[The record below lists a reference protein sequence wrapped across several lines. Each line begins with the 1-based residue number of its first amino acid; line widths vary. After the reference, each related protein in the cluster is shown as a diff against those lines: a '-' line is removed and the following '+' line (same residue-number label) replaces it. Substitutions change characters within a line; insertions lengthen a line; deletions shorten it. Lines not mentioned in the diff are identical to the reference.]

1 MGNETPDIGIARD
14 MRKIMKTVNLFPNSA
29 GCIAND
35 RHNSVLSIHNRIVA
49 RLVQLYQAYQKH
61 RAWQRDLKH
70 IAQFSPY
77 LLRDIGLT
85 AADIVG
91 QQHNQPYSNS
101 DTMGRPG

>member
-1 MGNETPDIGIARD
+1 MGNETPDIGIDRD

-29 GCIAND
+29 GCIASD
-35 RHNSVLSIHNRIVA
+35 RRISALSIQNRIVA
-49 RLVQLYQAYQKH
+49 RLAQLYQAYQKH

-85 AADIVG
+85 AEDVVG
-91 QQHNQPYSNS
+91 AQQKQPYSNS